1 MKKFCSIPNVL
12 KPTSGFNLIKYTAIA
27 SLLLLCVG
35 AGKLSAAPGD
45 LDTTFN
51 PNSALP
57 SGTAIQKIAVQA
69 DGKVLVS
76 SFFGGQISLL
86 RLNQDGSLD
95 NSFNASGVV
104 PNPGLLNAIAIQTDG
119 KILVST
125 NTFGG
130 PIDPKLK
137 RLNTDGSID
146 NSFTI
151 SVAND
156 NILDIAIQSDGKI
169 LVSGTFTS
177 YLGDFGHVRI
187 ARLNSDGS
195 VDNTFNAGAI
205 PFNGTFGVNRVA
217 VQADGKIVVSGD
229 FTSING
235 TGRNRIARLNASG
248 SVDTSFNPGFGI
260 EGGTNKIVQSI
271 KFQPDGKII
280 IGGDFTNYNGTLRR
294 GIARINTDGS
304 LDATFNAGFSASAFQ
319 IASLVIQSNGK
330 IIAGSDNAFIVRLNP
345 NGINDSS
352 FVVTVNAPVTGV
364 ALQATGRIFVSGS
377 FSTVNGTARNG
388 IARLIGDPLSA
399 TFDFDGDGK
408 ADFGVFRPSSSNW
421 YLLNSQTGFSV
432 TQFGLPSDRT
442 VPADYD
448 GDGKT
453 DIAMYRGG
461 QWWIARSSGG
471 LIVPNFGL
479 AKDIPTPA
487 DFDGDSRAEVAVYR
501 PSTGVWYIYN
511 LTTGQIT
518 ITQFGISEDKPA
530 TGDYDG
536 DGKADIAVFRPS
548 TGLWYLLRSTQGFA
562 VQQFGVS
569 TDKPVAADY
578 DGDGK
583 TDLAIFRPSNGTWWI
598 QASSTA
604 TISVTSFGLSA
615 DKPVVGDYDGDG
627 KADISVWRL
636 SDGIFYV
643 LRSGSG
649 FSATQFGLSGDVPLA
664 NSYVP

>member
-1 MKKFCSIPNVL
+1 MKKFRSVL
-12 KPTSGFNLIKYTAIA
+12 IKLTSSFNLIKYAFIA

-35 AGKLSAAPGD
+35 TGKLSAAPGD
-45 LDTTFN
+45 LDTSFN

-57 SGTAIQKIAVQA
+57 SGTMVQKMAVQL
-69 DGKVLVS
+69 DGRVLVS
-76 SFFGGQISLL
+76 SFFNSQVSLL

-95 NSFNASGVV
+95 NSFNAAGIV

-125 NTFGG
+125 NTASG

-146 NSFTI
+146 NSFSI
-151 SVAND
+151 SGAND
-156 NILDIAIQSDGKI
+156 NILDIAMQADGKI
-169 LVSGTFTS
+169 LVCGNFTS
-177 YLGDFGHVRI
+177 YQGDFGHVRI
-187 ARLNSDGS
+187 ARLNIDGS
-195 VDNTFNAGAI
+195 LDNTFSAGAL
-205 PFNGTFGVNRVA
+205 PSNGTFGVSRIA
-217 VQADGKIVVSGD
+217 VQADGKIIVSGD

-260 EGGTNKIVQSI
+260 EGGTNQIVKSI

-304 LDATFNAGFSASAFQ
+304 LDASFNAGFSASAFQ
-319 IASLVIQSNGK
+319 IASLAIQANGK
-330 IIAGSDNAFIVRLNP
+330 IIAGSDNAFIARLNS
-345 NGINDSS
+345 NGNNDSG
-352 FVVTVNAPVTGV
+352 FVAMVNAPVTGV
-364 ALQATGRIFVSGS
+364 ALQTNGRIFVGGS

-388 IARLIGDPLSA
+388 VARLLGDPRSA
-399 TFDFDGDGK
+399 SFDFDGDGK
-408 ADFGVFRPSSSNW
+408 ADFGVFRPSSSIW
-421 YLLNSQTGFSV
+421 YLLNSQTGFSA
-432 TQFGLPSDRT
+432 TQFGLSSDRL

-448 GDGKT
+448 GDGKA
-453 DIAMYRGG
+453 DIAVYRDG
-461 QWWIARSSGG
+461 QWWIAKSSGG

-479 AKDIPTPA
+479 ASDIPAPA
-487 DFDGDSRAEVAVYR
+487 DFDGDGRAEVAVYR
-501 PSTGVWYIYN
+501 PSTGVWYILN
-511 LTTGQIT
+511 LASNQVT
-518 ITQFGISEDKPA
+518 ITQFGISEDKPVQA
-530 TGDYDG
+530 DYDG

-548 TGLWYLLRSTQGFA
+548 TGVWYLLRSTQGFA
-562 VQQFGVS
+562 AQQFGVS
-569 TDKPVAADY
+569 IDKPVTADY

-583 TDLAIFRPSNGTWWI
+583 ADLAIFRPSNGTWWI

-604 TISVTSFGLSA
+604 AVSVTAFGLSA
-615 DKPVVGDYDGDG
+615 DRPVAGDYDGDG
-627 KADISVWRL
+627 KADVAVWRP

-649 FSATQFGLSGDVPLA
+649 FLATQFGSSGDVPLA